1 MNCPNC
7 QNPLPPDVAFCP
19 ECGFQLVQEQP
30 EPTIN
35 EPTYYPQQPT
45 YPQQPNPTEP
55 AAPKKDSSKV
65 LIAIIAVLVV
75 VIIVGAAMIFMNKDK
90 GSDTQPTTDSATTLS
105 AFGDNTAAANADVTP
120 ADNTTSSTDNGPTN
134 VTMPDK
140 LYTTEIYYV
149 IEPTGVLLKSGPS
162 DSTNTLLKI
171 NYDSTI
177 EIRGGKD
184 SDDSWVYIYYR
195 EADAYGWVTANQIS
209 QTKPS
214 TAKPADIQAAPSN
227 NLTVIYYSPSYG
239 AYVDVN
245 SSNKHL
251 YLRSTPDTASK
262 TNIIESMDHA
272 DYITVYGYLESNPSW
287 LYIGH
292 NGNYGFAYSGYIS
305 NSKPSSSTYS
315 TGTIYYFDS
324 IREGWVRPSDG
335 LILRSGPGKGYSK
348 ILTMPQGSYVEVIGK
363 VNGSNWVYL
372 RYYRN
377 GTTYTGYSDG
387 SYLNY

>member
-19 ECGFQLVQEQP
+19 SCGSQVVRDQSAYAGEQP
-30 EPTIN
+30 A
-35 EPTYYPQQPT
+35 YSPQQPT
-45 YPQQPNPTEP
+45 YPQQPGSADP
-55 AAPKKDSSKV
+55 ASPKKDSSKV
-65 LIAIIAVLVV
+65 LIAIIAVLLV
-75 VIIVGAAMIFMNKDK
+75 VIIVGAVMLFSKKDK
-90 GSDTQPTTDSATTLS
+90 GSDTQPTTTPETTLS
-105 AFGDNTAAANADVTP
+105 AYGAVNAGTVPAANTIAS
-120 ADNTTSSTDNGPTN
+120 AENGPTN

-140 LYTTEIYYV
+140 LYTTEIFYV

-177 EIRGGKD
+177 EICGGKD
-184 SDDSWVYIYYR
+184 NDDNWVYIYYR
-195 EADAYGWVTANQIS
+195 EADAYGWVIANQIS

-214 TAKPADIQAAPSN
+214 TAKPDNIQAAPAN
-227 NLTVIYYSPSYG
+227 NFTIVYYQPNYG

-245 SSNKHL
+245 RSDKHL
-251 YLRSTPDTASK
+251 YLRSTPDTSSK

-305 NSKPSSSTYS
+305 NSKPSGSLYS
-315 TGTIYYFDS
+315 AGTITTYN
-324 IREGWVRPSDG
+324 IAQNAWVRPGDG
-335 LILRSGPGKGYSK
+335 LVLRSGPGKGYSK
-348 ILTMPQGSYVEVIGK
+348 ILTMPQGSYVEVVGR

-377 GTTYTGYSDG
+377 GLTYTGYSDG
-387 SYLNY
+387 SYLSY